1 MGLIERRIGL
11 LFAVFVLALVAAFGR
26 AAWIQAVEGG
36 RLSADARSQQTDPVA
51 IPAER
56 GTILDRNGKQL
67 AVSEDAATIYATPYQ
82 VKDPAATAR
91 RLAEALDLDRDEVL
105 ESLSARD
112 SGFAYIARKVDL
124 PTAQRVQAMRLP
136 GIGTLPDSR
145 RMYPQGELAAQVIGS
160 VGTDNQGL
168 TGLEAAD
175 DELLRGTDGERQ
187 TIHDALGREIQRDVL
202 SSPEPGEELRLT
214 IDAGLQAQTELVLND
229 LARTYKPKGAT
240 AVVMDPRNSQVLA
253 MANYPSLDPTDPGN
267 ATPYELLNWA
277 TGYTYE
283 PGSTFKAFTVAGA
296 LEDRVVTPDTMFNLA
311 PTIQVADRVI
321 EESHARGYVT
331 LTVADILA
339 QSSNVGAVTIGL
351 ELNDERGDGR
361 FDHWVRRFGFGEPT
375 GIDFPGEEQGIVLR
389 PEEYSGSTMGNL
401 PLGQGLS
408 VTPIQMAAAYSAI
421 ANGGILRPPRLVLE
435 EGGEAT
441 SPPPG
446 KRVISRDTADQVSR
460 MLEGVLAPGGTAS
473 EVSVPGYTLAGKTGT
488 AQKVVDGVYSE
499 TKFVASFVG
508 FAPAEDPRLLVA
520 IVVDEPQGDYYG
532 GSVAA
537 PAFGEIAQF
546 ALPYLEIPA
555 DTPQ

>member
-1 MGLIERRIGL
+1 MGLVDRRIGL
-11 LFAVFVLALVAAFGR
+11 LFAIFVLALGLAFGR

-36 RLSADARSQQTDPVA
+36 KLSADARSQQTDPVA

-56 GTILDRNGKQL
+56 GTILDRNGKEL
-67 AVSEDAATIYATPYQ
+67 AVSEDAVTIYATPYQ
-82 VKDPAATAR
+82 VEDPATTAR
-91 RLAEALDLDRDEVL
+91 RLAEALDLDRNEVL
-105 ESLSARD
+105 ESLSDRD

-187 TIHDALGREIQRDVL
+187 VVHDGFGREIQRDVL
-202 SSPEPGEELRLT
+202 TPPEPGEELRLT

-229 LARTYKPKGAT
+229 LARTYKPKGAA

-267 ATPYELLNWA
+267 ATPAELLNWS

-331 LTVADILA
+331 LSVADILA

-351 ELNDERGDGR
+351 ELNDERGDDR

-375 GIDFPGEEQGIVLR
+375 GIDFPGEERGIVLE
-389 PEEYSGSTMGNL
+389 PDEYSGSTMGNL

-408 VTPIQMAAAYSAI
+408 VTPIQMATAYSAI

-435 EGGEAT
+435 EGGEPT
-441 SPPPG
+441 SPPHG
-446 KRVISRDTADQVSR
+446 KRVISQDTAADVSR

-508 FAPAEDPRLLVA
+508 YAPAEDPRLLVA

-532 GSVAA
+532 GTVAA

-555 DTPQ
+555 DAPQ